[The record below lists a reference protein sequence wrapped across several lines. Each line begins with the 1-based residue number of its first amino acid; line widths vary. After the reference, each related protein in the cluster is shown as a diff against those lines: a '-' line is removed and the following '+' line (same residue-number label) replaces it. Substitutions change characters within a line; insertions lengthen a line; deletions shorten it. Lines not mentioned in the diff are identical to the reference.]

1 MECECCS
8 RVVSPQAEAC
18 SSWGHP
24 VQPTYKRFIA
34 WLLFAPV
41 SLLVLAGLSR
51 MVWPPLKPFD
61 AQHETRNEIDR
72 RISDEIGVPIDDVR
86 YAVDEILK

>member
-1 MECECCS
+1 
-8 RVVSPQAEAC
+8 
-18 SSWGHP
+18 
-24 VQPTYKRFIA
+24 
-34 WLLFAPV
+34 
-41 SLLVLAGLSR
+41 

-86 YAVDEILK
+86 YAVDQILK